1 MQTGMQLNKSE
12 ESLKIDLPF
21 HKAWLEE
28 AEHCEVKDTLNS
40 GWLTTGPKVKNF
52 EEAFCNYIGC
62 KHAIALNSCTAGLN
76 LALGIHDFPEG
87 DEVITTPMTFPA
99 TANVIILQ
107 KMKPVLVD
115 IKPGTLLIDPKKIEE
130 KITKRTRAIIPVHFA
145 GHPCDMDAIND
156 LAEKYKLV
164 VIEDAAHAIETKYK
178 TKKIGNMGNTA
189 SFSFYANKN
198 ITTGEGGM
206 VVTNDDELAEKFQ
219 IMRLQGISRDAWKR
233 YGKSGYTHWEQKM
246 AGHKCN
252 MSDINAAIGIH
263 QLKKIDI
270 FLNIRRKYVAMYDR
284 GFADIPEIQ
293 TLVCHDN
300 VDHAH
305 HLYIIALRLE
315 QLAVDRDG
323 FLGAMQEAGIGVAVH
338 YIALHLQPFYV
349 KNFNTK
355 PQDYPI
361 ASNYS
366 ERILSIP
373 LYPKMSEADVE
384 RVIYTVKGIVE
395 KFRR

>member
-1 MQTGMQLNKSE
+1 V
-12 ESLKIDLPF
+12 KIDLPF

-28 AEHCEVKDTLNS
+28 AEYLEVTDTLNS
-40 GWLTTGPKVKNF
+40 GWLTTGLKTKSF
-52 EEAFCNYIGC
+52 EEAFSSYIGC

-76 LALGIHDFPEG
+76 LALAMHGFSEG

-99 TANVIILQ
+99 TANVVLLQ
-107 KMKPVLVD
+107 KMNPVLVD
-115 IKPGTLLIDPKKIEE
+115 IEPGTLLIDSKKIEE
-130 KITKRTRAIIPVHFA
+130 KITPRTRAIIPVHFA
-145 GHPCDMDAIND
+145 GHPCDMEAIND
-156 LAEKYKLV
+156 LAEKYKLL
-164 VIEDAAHAIETKYK
+164 VIEDAAHALETKYK
-178 TKKIGNMGNTA
+178 GKKIGNMGNIT

-206 VVTNDDELAEKFQ
+206 VVTNDGALAKQFQ
-219 IMRLQGISRDAWKR
+219 VMRLQGISRDAWNR
-233 YGKSGYTHWEQKM
+233 YGKSGYTHWEQTM

-252 MSDINAAIGIH
+252 MTDINASIGIH
-263 QLKKIDI
+263 QLKKIDS
-270 FLNIRRKYVAMYDR
+270 FLNIRCKYVAMYDH
-284 GFADIPEIQ
+284 GFADIPEIE
-293 TLVCHDN
+293 TLACHDK

-315 QLAVDRDG
+315 QLKIDRDG
-323 FLGAMQEAGIGVAVH
+323 FLDAMQESGIGVAVH
-338 YIALHLQPFYV
+338 YIGLHLQPFYV

-355 PQDYPI
+355 SQDYPI
-361 ASNYS
+361 ASSYS

-384 RVIYTVKGIVE
+384 RVIETVRSLVT